1 MKRFLSQRKQII
13 LNVNINWM
21 QITADKVLNF
31 NVDTFTFSF
40 IPHKEKNSTLG
51 ISNDVLVRRNITYPI
66 LSSST
71 WRILSARSKTFL
83 MISFSLSVI
92 SVFLPVFLAG
102 PLEWKDHP
110 EFSLKMRWKKPSLT
124 MYFNLVHLSISLLLI
139 SFQKLTTLQRKLI
152 KPCNLKE
159 DKESSPIENGTINQK
174 KKQCTNSKFSKD
186 LGHLVRVFLKNF
198 FKTFLGRKHIVFSW
212 PNKAF
217 CTIDHLRVSQNQTG
231 NTHRKSR
238 KRW

>member
-1 MKRFLSQRKQII
+1 MGRKFLKNITTELVKRALCVAIIIIDRNAMKRFLSKRKQII

-21 QITADKVLNF
+21 QITAHKVLNF

-40 IPHKEKNSTLG
+40 IPHKKKLNLG

-110 EFSLKMRWKKPSLT
+110 EFSLKMRWKKTFTNDVLQLSAFIYQLI
-124 MYFNLVHLSISLLLI
+124 FN
-139 SFQKLTTLQRKLI
+139 
-152 KPCNLKE
+152 
-159 DKESSPIENGTINQK
+159 
-174 KKQCTNSKFSKD
+174 
-186 LGHLVRVFLKNF
+186 
-198 FKTFLGRKHIVFSW
+198 
-212 PNKAF
+212 
-217 CTIDHLRVSQNQTG
+217 
-231 NTHRKSR
+231 
-238 KRW
+238 